1 MHTPRHAPVSRNV
14 CFGRSQVLHAA
25 GSTYA
30 SDVYSFGIVVWEVL
44 SREIPWATVTHP
56 RDIYIRV
63 VLNDLR
69 PVIPDD
75 APTEIADVARACWV
89 AEPRDR
95 PTFVAIMEDMKSNH
109 WNV

>member
-1 MHTPRHAPVSRNV
+1 M
-14 CFGRSQVLHAA
+14 LHAG

-89 AEPRDR
+89 GEPGDR
-95 PTFVAIMEDMKSNH
+95 PTFMAIMEDMKSNH
-109 WNV
+109 WNE

>member
-1 MHTPRHAPVSRNV
+1 M
-14 CFGRSQVLHAA
+14 LHAA

-89 AEPRDR
+89 GEPGDR
-95 PTFVAIMEDMKSNH
+95 PTFMAIMEDMKSNH
-109 WNV
+109 WNE

>member
-1 MHTPRHAPVSRNV
+1 M
-14 CFGRSQVLHAA
+14 LHAA

-89 AEPRDR
+89 GEPRDR
-95 PTFVAIMEDMKSNH
+95 PTFMAIMEDMKSNH
-109 WNV
+109 WNE